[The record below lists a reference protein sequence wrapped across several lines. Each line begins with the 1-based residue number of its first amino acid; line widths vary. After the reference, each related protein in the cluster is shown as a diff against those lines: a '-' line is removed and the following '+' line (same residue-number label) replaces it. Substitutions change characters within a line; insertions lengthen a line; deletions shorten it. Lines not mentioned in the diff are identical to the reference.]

1 MGYIK
6 YFKSKAEEIEAQ
18 GFKLIS
24 YSSEVCIENHN
35 GVMLSIYKPRGI
47 KKDQTFLYLDC
58 MLHHGIERFIREWK
72 DLDKLYDYIMKICL
86 PTIKYLGGETTQNV
100 PELMNQIECILKDRK
115 IDYTY
120 LPKLKIGER
129 ECHMYTDYFV
139 KTVYLDCSLYYFDS
153 GKKRF
158 GVYIYGVFFRLAELD
173 KDFNIL
179 TRFPWYHFCPVYING
194 NEYVKTTINNFLD
207 FVENIDKYSFEK
219 E

>member
-47 KKDQTFLYLDC
+47 KKDQIFLYLDC
-58 MLHHGIERFIREWK
+58 TLNHGIESFIREWT

-86 PTIKYLGGETTQNV
+86 PTIKYLGGETTRNV

-120 LPKLKIGER
+120 QPKLKIGER

-139 KTVYLDCSLYYFDS
+139 KTRYLDCYLYYFDS